1 VTRLEFDLC
10 VLNSISHIHKYV
22 LNCFSHM
29 YDFQIWDING
39 RGMDWKDKSTLLTIP
54 KELFNHLEV
63 EELEKLIG

>member
-1 VTRLEFDLC
+1 
-10 VLNSISHIHKYV
+10 
-22 LNCFSHM
+22 M